1 MNGTAPPSTFDR
13 LLRRWWRRGRPTG
26 TSEACPALARAF
38 VPDPTRE
45 RGKPTV
51 PRVFRRK
58 RAVRP
63 PAFQIL
69 PEPPPRLSSLRP
81 THRTRRRRRRRR
93 RTEHPATHPTAQ
105 QPMPGLVPLHPPRH
119 PPLRRRHLL
128 RARLGPLFTLTQA
141 TKMLDRTNLSGS
153 GSSSAP
159 DSPDGPARQTFG
171 LNICPPC
178 RQGFIET
185 VRKARE
191 EIWACS
197 PRWFGLLG
205 PDKGVDVAAV

>member
-1 MNGTAPPSTFDR
+1 
-13 LLRRWWRRGRPTG
+13 
-26 TSEACPALARAF
+26 
-38 VPDPTRE
+38 
-45 RGKPTV
+45 
-51 PRVFRRK
+51 
-58 RAVRP
+58 
-63 PAFQIL
+63 
-69 PEPPPRLSSLRP
+69 
-81 THRTRRRRRRRR
+81 
-93 RTEHPATHPTAQ
+93 
-105 QPMPGLVPLHPPRH
+105 
-119 PPLRRRHLL
+119 
-128 RARLGPLFTLTQA
+128 
-141 TKMLDRTNLSGS
+141 MLDRTNLSGS